1 MRLSQWIKGII
12 VDSIG
17 EDEESGSRGR
27 SRLRVMCS
35 IRRTGEILMQLEVG
49 SASDVRVSARISLS
63 FKVK

>member
-17 EDEESGSRGR
+17 EDEESGSRIR

-35 IRRTGEILMQLEVG
+35 IRCTGEILMQLEVG
-49 SASDVRVSARISLS
+49 SASDVR
-63 FKVK
+63 